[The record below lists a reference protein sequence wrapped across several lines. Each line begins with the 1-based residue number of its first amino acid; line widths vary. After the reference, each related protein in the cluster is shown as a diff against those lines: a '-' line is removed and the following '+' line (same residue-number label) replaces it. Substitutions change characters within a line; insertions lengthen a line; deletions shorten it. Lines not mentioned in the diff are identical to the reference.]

1 MKKIIRILILAL
13 ILSAGACHSQE
24 ESKDIDFKI
33 DSESRVEIVYYE
45 KLSDDRNSS
54 HYDVRKLDMKGDVF
68 LDYAVFTDV
77 LSSAVEVPYD
87 HQSIVLGIPIGM
99 YEVRIFDDEEWTISI
114 RFDPSGEENVR
125 FEVYAIEEDKAYE
138 KCECQLEKNQE
149 LVEFME
155 YVAAHGVLEHIG

>member
-1 MKKIIRILILAL
+1 MKKILLILALAL

-33 DSESRVEIVYYE
+33 DSDSRVEVVYYE
-45 KLSDDRNSS
+45 KLSEDRNSS
-54 HYDVRKLDMKGDVF
+54 HYDVRKLEMKGDLF
-68 LDYAVFTDV
+68 LEYAVFTEV

-99 YEVRIFDDEEWTISI
+99 YEVRIFDDEDWTISI
-114 RFDPSGEENVR
+114 RFDPSGEDIDR
-125 FEVYAIEEDKAYE
+125 FEVYAIDEDKACEKYE
-138 KCECQLEKNQE
+138 YQLEKNQE

-155 YVAAHGVLEHIG
+155 YVAAQGVLEHIG